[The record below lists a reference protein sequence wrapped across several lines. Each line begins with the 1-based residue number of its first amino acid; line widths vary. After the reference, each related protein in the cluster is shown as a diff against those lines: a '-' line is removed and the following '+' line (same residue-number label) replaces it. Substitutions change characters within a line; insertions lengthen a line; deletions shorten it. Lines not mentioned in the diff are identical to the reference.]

1 MDSFIPRLP
10 ELENS
15 IEFFFHGFLKET
27 SEGTAGGFVPELKLM
42 RWISFALLNFLD
54 KITLITCVCVYTH
67 SHTRTLPPAL
77 KIEKTQTA
85 PLSFLLS
92 KIAPHAKQQALS

>member
-42 RWISFALLNFLD
+42 R
-54 KITLITCVCVYTH
+54 
-67 SHTRTLPPAL
+67 
-77 KIEKTQTA
+77 
-85 PLSFLLS
+85 
-92 KIAPHAKQQALS
+92 